1 MVFYDI
7 NDNSSLRL
15 FYRGS
20 SSQPSTSQLMAV
32 MDNSNP
38 LSLSFGNPSLYPY
51 FRHNLRSEF
60 SYTNKQTFFS
70 FRGTLEGGMVQ
81 DPIVNAVWYDES
93 NVRYSMPVNGDN
105 TYNGSFRMFLNS
117 PIAKSNFSV
126 SLMSRTSYTQSNN
139 FTSEGR
145 FDMSRFYNEDGSIMY
160 DDFVSEF
167 SNIREKEG
175 FIHNTTR
182 SLSMMDRLRLTY
194 RNDHIEVTA
203 SARTRFSK
211 PWYTIATASENA
223 TWANQLQSTLNWTP
237 GQIGLTMKADV
248 DYNRYRGYTTP
259 RDDEFIINAEI
270 SQLLFKKQFTL
281 ALKVYDLLNQAKNL
295 SVTDTDDYH
304 QEVYNNTL
312 GRYVILSLTWRFG
325 TFGGRNGG
333 RRGMGPGMGG
343 PGGGRGRR

>member
-1 MVFYDI
+1 
-7 NDNSSLRL
+7 
-15 FYRGS
+15 
-20 SSQPSTSQLMAV
+20 
-32 MDNSNP
+32 
-38 LSLSFGNPSLYPY
+38 
-51 FRHNLRSEF
+51 
-60 SYTNKQTFFS
+60 
-70 FRGTLEGGMVQ
+70 
-81 DPIVNAVWYDES
+81 
-93 NVRYSMPVNGDN
+93 
-105 TYNGSFRMFLNS
+105 
-117 PIAKSNFSV
+117 
-126 SLMSRTSYTQSNN
+126 
-139 FTSEGR
+139 
-145 FDMSRFYNEDGSIMY
+145 
-160 DDFVSEF
+160 
-167 SNIREKEG
+167 
-175 FIHNTTR
+175 
-182 SLSMMDRLRLTY
+182 MMDRLRLTY

-203 SARTRFSK
+203 SARTRFSQ

-248 DYNRYRGYTTP
+248 DYNWYRGYTTP

-343 PGGGRGRR
+343 PGGSRGRR